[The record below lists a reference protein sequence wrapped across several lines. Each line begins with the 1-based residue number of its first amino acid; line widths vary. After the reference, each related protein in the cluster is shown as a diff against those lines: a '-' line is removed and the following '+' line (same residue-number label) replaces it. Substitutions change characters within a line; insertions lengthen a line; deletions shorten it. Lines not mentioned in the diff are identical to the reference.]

1 MIHNSALHNPHLPGD
16 PFLWEGD
23 ETGVLLLHGLTAT
36 PVEVRGLAE
45 RLHRRGFT
53 VAGPMLPGH
62 GTTPADLNRTPWQ
75 AWVRAAEEAYR
86 QLAGQC
92 ARVFVGGESTGA
104 VIALYLAAYFPEIA
118 GVLAYAPAVKL
129 NLRWPDVVKLY
140 LLAPFVPDIPKPNVN
155 ASKTWQGYP
164 VTPLKATV
172 GLFRLGQAT
181 RRRLTHISQP
191 VLVVLGKLD
200 DTVDPAVG
208 RIILGKINSTFSQ
221 LVVMEHSTHVVLLDD
236 ELDRVADLTLQF
248 MAEVTGNVNTT

>member
-1 MIHNSALHNPHLPGD
+1 MAHSALHNPHLPGD
-16 PFLWEGD
+16 PFLWQGN

-53 VAGPMLPGH
+53 VAGPLLPGH
-62 GTTPADLNRTPWQ
+62 GTTPEDLNRTPWQ
-75 AWVRAAEEAYR
+75 VWVRAAENSYR

-92 ARVFVGGESTGA
+92 KRVFVGGESTGA
-104 VIALYLAAYFPEIA
+104 VIALHLAARFPEIA
-118 GVLAYAPAVKL
+118 GVLAYAPAIKL
-129 NLRWPDVVKLY
+129 NLRGPDVLKMY
-140 LLAPFVPDIPKPNVN
+140 LFAPFVPHIPKPNVN

-164 VTPLKATV
+164 VTPLKAAV
-172 GLFRLGQAT
+172 GLLQLGQAT
-181 RRRLTHISQP
+181 RRLLRHVSQP

-248 MAEVTGNVNTT
+248 MAAASGRSITP